1 MRETS
6 IPSFE
11 TAELLSYHGLCIEEL
26 PGLLKQYQ
34 AQKIQ
39 PELPGRWKQFVTKDI
54 KLETPEIRAMLDFLD
69 IKAL

>member
-1 MRETS
+1 MREIS

-11 TAELLSYHGLCIEEL
+11 TAELLSNHGLCIEEL
-26 PGLLKQYQ
+26 LELLKQYQ
-34 AQKIQ
+34 AEKSQ
-39 PELPGRWKQFVTKDI
+39 PELPDRWKQFVTKDI